1 MSSDVRSS
9 LPPSKRLTLRRIM
22 GAIAGS
28 ALAFASLP
36 WFLSIPLV
44 VAVFGILGLDG
55 IHPPLVTSGGGVRR
69 WVPWAV
75 WSLGLAAC
83 PIAMAVLDTVY
94 EHGGPPVYD
103 RWVARVLE
111 SQPGHARRL
120 LNDRHYNDWVARLQA
135 IQSGRAQL
143 YRGDR
148 VYDRWVARVL
158 ERLFQAHLGIM
169 VIASVAV
176 VVLTAGSYRWWA
188 WAAILAVG
196 VLGRFLFDSYL
207 VATCV
212 PHY

>member
-1 MSSDVRSS
+1 MSSDVSS
-9 LPPSKRLTLRRIM
+9 TLPPSKRLTLRCIM

-83 PIAMAVLDTVY
+83 PIAIAVLGTVY
-94 EHGGPPVYD
+94 KHGGPPVYD
-103 RWVARVLE
+103 RWVASVLE
-111 SQPGHARRL
+111 SRPGHA
-120 LNDRHYNDWVARLQA
+120 
-135 IQSGRAQL
+135 QL
-143 YRGDR
+143 RRGDQ
-148 VYDRWVARVL
+148 VYDRWVGSVL
-158 ERLFQAHLGIM
+158 ERLILAHLGIM

-176 VVLTAGSYRWWA
+176 VVLTTDSYRWAA

-196 VLGRFLFDSYL
+196 MLGLLLFEFHL
-207 VATCV
+207 RATCV

>member
-1 MSSDVRSS
+1 MSADVSSS
-9 LPPSKRLTLRRIM
+9 LHPSKRLTLRRIM

-44 VAVFGILGLDG
+44 VAVLGILGLDG

-94 EHGGPPVYD
+94 EHGGPPFYD
-103 RWVARVLE
+103 RWVARVLDG
-111 SQPGHARRL
+111 QRGHARRL
-120 LNDRHYNDWVARLQA
+120 LNDRHYNHWVARLQA

-158 ERLFQAHLGIM
+158 QRLFQAHLGIM
-169 VIASVAV
+169 VIGSVAV
-176 VVLTAGSYRWWA
+176 VVLTAGSYRWLA

-196 VLGRFLFDSYL
+196 VLGCLLFESYL
-207 VATCV
+207 VATLV